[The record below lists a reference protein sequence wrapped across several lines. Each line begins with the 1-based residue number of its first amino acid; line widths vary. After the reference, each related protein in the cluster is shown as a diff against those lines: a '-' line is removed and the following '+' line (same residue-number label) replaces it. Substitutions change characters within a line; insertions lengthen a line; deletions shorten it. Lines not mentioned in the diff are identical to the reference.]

1 MLDQLGAVQGEAAP
15 PRVEDFAL
23 RAPRISPPA
32 ALAAMFSSQPL
43 DRLNHSY
50 GKSYADLARMWLRNV
65 PEPPDWVAYPDDEQA
80 IVDLLD
86 WAARHNVAVVPYGGG
101 SSVCGGVEPA
111 VGSSYAGTVS
121 LDMERLSRVLEVD
134 RTSRAARI
142 QAGALGPEL
151 EAQLKPHGLTLR
163 HFPQSFEFSTLGGWI
178 ATRAGGH
185 YATQHTHIDDFVENT
200 RLVTPAGVMQTRRLP
215 GSGAGPAPDRLVLGS
230 EGTLGVITEAWVR
243 LQDAPRFRA
252 SASVRFGDYVKGV
265 ACVRAL
271 AQSGLNPAN
280 CRLLD
285 PLETVFSGVGDGS
298 HAILVLGFES
308 ADHPLQPWMARAL
321 ELVREHG
328 GDFDAEAVA
337 RSMAPEGADVQRMG
351 AQAHRT
357 GAAGAWRDAFLR
369 MPYWRDPAV
378 GLGVIMDTFETAI
391 TWDRFEAFYTAVK
404 ADVSAAIQR
413 ATGNEALLSC
423 RFTHVYPDGPAPYFT
438 LAVNGSTDGSVASA
452 LAAWRDIKAAANEA
466 VTTHGGTI
474 THHHAVGRDHR
485 SGYEREADPLFR
497 RLLAAAKREVD
508 PRAVLN
514 PGVLFDPLGRANFC
528 TCTICCRV
536 MLLAASSRAFTAAVS
551 PFAAARLNHRW
562 ARKTCPLGH
571 LPLCHKS
578 SLGCTAPAHAPA
590 LQRACTTSQLRH
602 SPASHP
608 FLYQTSSRGLTAP
621 QQYPVLRPVGTT

>member
-1 MLDQLGAVQGEAAP
+1 MQETLSRRPQRRFWGWGLADAALDAREKTNLRFMLDQLGAVQGERAAP
-15 PRVEDFAL
+15 NVGDFAL
-23 RAPRISPPA
+23 RKPRIAPPA
-32 ALAAMFSSQPL
+32 ALAAMFSDRPL

-50 GKSYADLARMWLRNV
+50 GKSYADLARMWIRDV
-65 PEPPDWVAYPDDEQA
+65 PEPPDWVAFPDDEQA
-80 IVDLLD
+80 VIDVLD
-86 WAARHNVAVVPYGGG
+86 WAARSNLAVVPYGGG

-111 VGSSYAGTVS
+111 VGASYAGTVS

-185 YATQHTHIDDFVENT
+185 YAMQHTHIDDFVECT
-200 RLVTPAGVMQTRRLP
+200 RMVTPAGVMQTRRLP

-243 LQDAPRFRA
+243 LQDVPRFRA
-252 SASVRFGDYVKGV
+252 SASVRFDNYFKGV

-285 PLETVFSGVGDGS
+285 PMETVFSSVGDGS

-328 GDFDAEAVA
+328 GQFDAAAVA
-337 RSMAPEGADVQRMG
+337 SAMAPEGADVQRTG

-378 GLGVIMDTFETAI
+378 GLGVIMDTFETAV
-391 TWDRFEAFYTAVK
+391 TWDRFDAFYTAVK

-413 ATGNEALLSC
+413 ATGNESLLSC

-438 LAVNGSTDGSVASA
+438 LAVNGAADGSVASA

-466 VTTHGGTI
+466 VISHGGTI

-497 RLLAAAKREVD
+497 RMLAAAKHEVD

-514 PGVLFDPLGRANFC
+514 PGVLFDPLGHSIGI
-528 TCTICCRV
+528 TGS
-536 MLLAASSRAFTAAVS
+536 LA
-551 PFAAARLNHRW
+551 
-562 ARKTCPLGH
+562 G
-571 LPLCHKS
+571 
-578 SLGCTAPAHAPA
+578 
-590 LQRACTTSQLRH
+590 
-602 SPASHP
+602 
-608 FLYQTSSRGLTAP
+608 
-621 QQYPVLRPVGTT
+621 